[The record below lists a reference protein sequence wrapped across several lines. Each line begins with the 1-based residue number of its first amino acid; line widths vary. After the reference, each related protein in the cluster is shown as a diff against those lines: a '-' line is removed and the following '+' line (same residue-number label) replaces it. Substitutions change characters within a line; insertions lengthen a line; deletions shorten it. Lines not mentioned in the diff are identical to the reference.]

1 MRTNNRVLNNDRWKL
16 GTSSVIFLF
25 FLLVLFFLIIKICW
39 KGSRGILAISNFFF
53 VFFLLF
59 FYLLG
64 GSASPPLASSWYL
77 WPPCWF
83 SPKQSIKQI
92 DPVHIVQHMGKVYCS
107 KLGSLFFL
115 FSSFLFFFQR
125 FFLTTAQSGTKAWR
139 FSSFQRLLRIWK
151 EKINKTG
158 NISRGDNTRRSSLLT
173 VRRNCVF

>member
-1 MRTNNRVLNNDRWKL
+1 MTDENSERPR
-16 GTSSVIFLF
+16 LF
-25 FLLVLFFLIIKICW
+25 FFFFFWFCFFNYKDLL
-39 KGSRGILAISNFFF
+39 KGESGNFGDFRIFF

-115 FSSFLFFFQR
+115 FSFLFFFSVSFWLPRKAAQKR
-125 FFLTTAQSGTKAWR
+125 GVFL
-139 FSSFQRLLRIWK
+139 SFKGYFEFEKR
-151 EKINKTG
+151 KINKTG
-158 NISRGDNTRRSSLLT
+158 NISRGDTRRSSLLT

>member
-1 MRTNNRVLNNDRWKL
+1 MCENEQQSIKQWQMKTRNVL
-16 GTSSVIFLF
+16 GYFSF
-25 FLLVLFFLIIKICW
+25 FSFGFVFLIIKICW
-39 KGSRGILAISNFFF
+39 KGSRGILAIFEFFF

-115 FSSFLFFFQR
+115 FSFLFFFSVSFWLPRKAVQKR
-125 FFLTTAQSGTKAWR
+125 GVFL
-139 FSSFQRLLRIWK
+139 SFKSYFEFEKR
-151 EKINKTG
+151 KINKTG
-158 NISRGDNTRRSSLLT
+158 NISRGDTRRSSLLT